1 MEPTVFLPK
10 TIYLVSLKGH
20 LYSCVQEPNPEF
32 SEKYARIYRYKYVPN
47 QISENP
53 DIPFISDTRTWK
65 TCHREKIERL
75 RKYQG
80 LSCYSRLE
88 ILIEDH
94 GEKNVVRGDV
104 YNLDELE
111 KYDIYIVDDAS
122 KRSDL
127 SFMNDEEFQEDNSD
141 FWKSIPKYAE
151 NEDEHLKLLSPFL
164 LKITNELYELLKM
177 NWKIKQIFDKPI
189 VVNDKITYITEDI
202 RNKYNTVLII

>member
-1 MEPTVFLPK
+1 MEPTVILPK

-32 SEKYARIYRYKYVPN
+32 SEKYAQIYRYKYVPN
-47 QISENP
+47 QISKNP

-65 TCHREKIERL
+65 TRNIIKKPPAE
-75 RKYQG
+75 G
-80 LSCYSRLE
+80 GALE
-88 ILIEDH
+88 GFEVLIESH
-94 GEKNVVRGDV
+94 GKKNVVRGDV
-104 YNLDELE
+104 YNIDELE

-127 SFMNDEEFQEDNSD
+127 SFMNDEEYQEDNFR
-141 FWKSIPKYAE
+141 FWNSIPKYAE
-151 NEDEHLKLLSPFL
+151 NEEEHLKLLSPFL

-189 VVNDKITYITEDI
+189 VVNDKITYITEYI
-202 RNKYNTVLII
+202 RNKYNTVLIHGEA